1 MLIIRL
7 GSQYFY
13 VKYKNRLDPQPAYD
27 ADMPAPTGLR
37 DAKKE
42 ETRRQIAGAALRLF
56 LERGFEEVSIAQIA
70 EAAHVSKM
78 TVFNYFPAKESMFFE
93 FAVER
98 LPDLGRAVR
107 EREPEVSPIVALH
120 RYVRS
125 ELERRAEWTGFH
137 DGVAE
142 FARVIFASP
151 TLIEGFGR
159 MWRDGE
165 RDLLAAFTEAAGLPE
180 PVDLAQRL
188 AGAWTGQDAAP
199 GPGEAGPGPG
209 ELVIGL
215 ESVRLRL
222 AVAQIATTLQHLTT
236 VNQLRQSLGIT
247 TSQCEA
253 ETLAECDAAFDLLE
267 NGLSD
272 VTDRPAR

>member
-1 MLIIRL
+1 
-7 GSQYFY
+7 
-13 VKYKNRLDPQPAYD
+13 
-27 ADMPAPTGLR
+27 MPPSTGLR

-42 ETRRQIAGAALRLF
+42 ETRRQIAAAALRLF
-56 LERGFEEVSIAQIA
+56 LSRGFEEVSIAQIA
-70 EAAHVSKM
+70 EAARVSKM

-107 EREPEVSPIVALH
+107 ERGPGISPVAALH
-120 RYVRS
+120 RYVRA

-142 FARVIFASP
+142 FTRVIFSSP

-159 MWRDGE
+159 MWREGE
-165 RDLLAAFTEAAGLPE
+165 QDLLAAFAEAAGLPE
-180 PVDLAQRL
+180 PVDLAERL
-188 AGAWTGQDAAP
+188 RAVWVDDAAP
-199 GPGEAGPGPG
+199 GAREV
-209 ELVIGL
+209 VIGP
-215 ESVRLRL
+215 ESVRLRI
-222 AVAQIATTLQHLTT
+222 AVAQILTTLQNLTV

-272 VTDRPAR
+272 VAARPAG

>member
-1 MLIIRL
+1 
-7 GSQYFY
+7 
-13 VKYKNRLDPQPAYD
+13 
-27 ADMPAPTGLR
+27 MPSSTGLR

-42 ETRRQIAGAALRLF
+42 ETRRQIAGVALRLF

-107 EREPEVSPIVALH
+107 EREPGEPPIVALH
-120 RYVRS
+120 RYVRA

-137 DGVAE
+137 DGVAA

-159 MWRDGE
+159 MWREGE
-165 RDLLAAFTEAAGLPE
+165 QDLLAAFTEAAGLPE
-180 PVDLAQRL
+180 PADLAQRL
-188 AGAWTGQDAAP
+188 RAVWVGQQTPGAAP
-199 GPGEAGPGPG
+199 D
-209 ELVIGL
+209 VIDS
-215 ESVRLRL
+215 ESVRLRV
-222 AVAQIATTLQHLTT
+222 AVAQIATTLQQLTT

-247 TSQCEA
+247 TSQCE
-253 ETLAECDAAFDLLE
+253 EQTLAECDAAFDLLE
-267 NGLSD
+267 NGLGD
-272 VTDRPAR
+272 VAAGPAR

>member
-1 MLIIRL
+1 
-7 GSQYFY
+7 
-13 VKYKNRLDPQPAYD
+13 
-27 ADMPAPTGLR
+27 MPSSTGLR

-56 LERGFEEVSIAQIA
+56 LAHGFEEVSIAQIA

-107 EREPEVSPIVALH
+107 EREPGVSPIVALH

-165 RDLLAAFTEAAGLPE
+165 RDLLAAFTEAAGLPGQ
-180 PVDLAQRL
+180 VDLAQRL
-188 AGAWTGQDAAP
+188 AAAWTGQDAGP
-199 GPGEAGPGPG
+199 GPDPGPG

-215 ESVRLRL
+215 ESVRLRV

-247 TSQCEA
+247 TGQCEA

>member
-1 MLIIRL
+1 MGKGMDGHAGKDLIIKVPCGTL
-7 GSQYFY
+7 VWQLKDTTAQALIG
-13 VKYKNRLDPQPAYD
+13 KPQD
-27 ADMPAPTGLR
+27 R
-37 DAKKE
+37 
-42 ETRRQIAGAALRLF
+42 TR
-56 LERGFEEVSIAQIA
+56 
-70 EAAHVSKM
+70 
-78 TVFNYFPAKESMFFE
+78 PAK
-93 FAVER
+93 
-98 LPDLGRAVR
+98 
-107 EREPEVSPIVALH
+107 
-120 RYVRS
+120 
-125 ELERRAEWTGFH
+125 
-137 DGVAE
+137 
-142 FARVIFASP
+142 

-188 AGAWTGQDAAP
+188 AAAWTGQDAAP

-272 VTDRPAR
+272 VAARPAG

>member
-1 MLIIRL
+1 
-7 GSQYFY
+7 
-13 VKYKNRLDPQPAYD
+13 
-27 ADMPAPTGLR
+27 MPPTGLR

-42 ETRRQIAGAALRLF
+42 ETRRQIAAAALRLF
-56 LERGFEEVSIAQIA
+56 LEHGFEEVSIAQIA

-98 LPDLGRAVR
+98 LPDLGLAVR
-107 EREPEVSPIVALH
+107 ERGPGVSPIAALH
-120 RYVRS
+120 RYVRA

-142 FARVIFASP
+142 FARVIFSSP

-159 MWRDGE
+159 MWREGE
-165 RDLLAAFTEAAGLPE
+165 QDLLAAFTEAAGLPE
-180 PVDLAQRL
+180 QVDLAQRL
-188 AGAWTGQDAAP
+188 AAVWTGQDAAP
-199 GPGEAGPGPG
+199 GAGEV
-209 ELVIGL
+209 VIGS
-215 ESVRLRL
+215 ESVRLRI
-222 AVAQIATTLQHLTT
+222 AVAQIVATLQHLTT
-236 VNQLRQSLGIT
+236 VNQLRQSLGIS

-272 VTDRPAR
+272 VTDRPG

>member
-1 MLIIRL
+1 
-7 GSQYFY
+7 
-13 VKYKNRLDPQPAYD
+13 
-27 ADMPAPTGLR
+27 MPSSTGLR

-42 ETRRQIAGAALRLF
+42 ETRRQIAAAALRLF
-56 LERGFEEVSIAQIA
+56 LEHGFEEVSIAQIA

-107 EREPEVSPIVALH
+107 ERGPGISPVAALH
-120 RYVRS
+120 RYVRA

-142 FARVIFASP
+142 FARVIFSSP

-165 RDLLAAFTEAAGLPE
+165 RDLLAAFAEAAGLPPE

-188 AGAWTGQDAAP
+188 RAVWVGQAAP
-199 GPGEAGPGPG
+199 GPGEV
-209 ELVIGL
+209 VIGL
-215 ESVRLRL
+215 ESVRLRV

-236 VNQLRQSLGIT
+236 VNQLRQSLGIA

-267 NGLSD
+267 HGLSD
-272 VTDRPAR
+272 VTDRPAG

>member
-1 MLIIRL
+1 
-7 GSQYFY
+7 
-13 VKYKNRLDPQPAYD
+13 
-27 ADMPAPTGLR
+27 MPPSTGLR

-42 ETRRQIAGAALRLF
+42 ETRRQIASAALRLF
-56 LERGFEEVSIAQIA
+56 LEHGFEEVSIAQIA

-107 EREPEVSPIVALH
+107 EREPGTAPIAALH
-120 RYVRS
+120 RYVRA

-142 FARVIFASP
+142 FARVIFSSP
-151 TLIEGFGR
+151 TLIGGFGR
-159 MWRDGE
+159 MWRE
-165 RDLLAAFTEAAGLPE
+165 AEQDLLAAFAEAAGLPE

-188 AGAWTGQDAAP
+188 RSVWVDQTAP
-199 GPGEAGPGPG
+199 GAGEV
-209 ELVIGL
+209 VIGL
-215 ESVRLRL
+215 DAVRLRI
-222 AVAQIATTLQHLTT
+222 AVAQISVTLQQLTV

-247 TSQCEA
+247 TSRCEA

-272 VTDRPAR
+272 VAARPAG